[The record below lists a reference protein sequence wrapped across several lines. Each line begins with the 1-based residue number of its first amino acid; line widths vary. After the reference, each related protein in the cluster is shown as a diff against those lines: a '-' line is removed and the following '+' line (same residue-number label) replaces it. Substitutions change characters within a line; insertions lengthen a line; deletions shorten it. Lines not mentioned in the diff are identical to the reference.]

1 DTVVR
6 RPHCAHGNTPLTSVS
21 VAYPLT
27 AANLRWTGD
36 MPIRRFMDGIAA
48 VEARVAEICQSFA
61 PPPALPAAPAGSEFA
76 AALRTAMGSGPAGV
90 GAAGVGAAGGTADQW
105 IAEAIA
111 RTGAPSSWAPALE
124 TIAEHESSL
133 NPAAANLDAAG
144 GNLAATPLGL
154 MQMLPSTFAAHAQPG
169 HTNILDPVD
178 NLSAAI
184 DYIKDR
190 YGNPANTPGLRALAR
205 GAPYVGY

>member
-1 DTVVR
+1 
-6 RPHCAHGNTPLTSVS
+6 
-21 VAYPLT
+21 
-27 AANLRWTGD
+27 
-36 MPIRRFMDGIAA
+36 MPIRPFMDGIAA
-48 VEARVAEICQSFA
+48 VEARVAEICQRFA
-61 PPPALPAAPAGSEFA
+61 PPPAPPVASPAGSDFA
-76 AALRTAMGSGPAGV
+76 AALRRASGSVPAG
-90 GAAGVGAAGGTADQW
+90 ASGAAGGSADRW

-111 RTGAPSSWAPALE
+111 RTGAPSSWAPALR

-133 NPAAANLDAAG
+133 DPAAANVAASG
-144 GNLAATPLGL
+144 GNPAATPLGL

-169 HTNILDPVD
+169 HTDILDPVD

-205 GAPYVGY
+205 GTQYVGY